1 MKIEAYEQMISE
13 LRKENETL
21 QHRVAI
27 VERQYEYEH
36 DRNNQ
41 YKKQV
46 KLYKLENEELKNQ
59 LLSLQKT
66 SAEVL
71 HQNKII
77 LTDSKE
83 IQASFIE
90 LKKIYNEL
98 YGKYKNVK
106 ECYNRL
112 VDAETI
118 HVKARDFYSFY
129 DVKSNKYYLFLNF
142 ENETQTQ
149 IEITRDFYLR
159 IHDAE

>member
-83 IQASFIE
+83 IQSSFVE
-90 LKKIYNEL
+90 LRKIYNEL
-98 YGKYKNVK
+98 YKNILTLKNAMIVLLILKQLIYK
-106 ECYNRL
+106 
-112 VDAETI
+112 
-118 HVKARDFYSFY
+118 
-129 DVKSNKYYLFLNF
+129 
-142 ENETQTQ
+142 Q
-149 IEITRDFYLR
+149 EIFIVFST
-159 IHDAE
+159 

>member
-36 DRNNQ
+36 DRNDQ

-77 LTDSKE
+77 LDDSKE

-90 LKKIYNEL
+90 LKN
-98 YGKYKNVK
+98 KYDHVK

-118 HVKARDFYSFY
+118 HIKARDFSQFY
-129 DVKSNKYYLFLNF
+129 NAKYNKYYLFINF
-142 ENETQTQ
+142 ENDTQTQ
-149 IEITRDFYLR
+149 IEITKDFYLKLNK
-159 IHDAE
+159 

>member
-1 MKIEAYEQMISE
+1 MKIESYEQMMSE
-13 LRKENETL
+13 LRQENETL
-21 QHRVAI
+21 KHRVAI

-83 IQASFIE
+83 IQASFVE
-90 LKKIYNEL
+90 LRKIYNEL
-98 YGKYKNVK
+98 YKKYTDVK
-106 ECYNRL
+106 KCYDRL
-112 VDAETI
+112 VDSETI
-118 HVKARDFYSFY
+118 HLKARDFYSFY
-129 DVKSNKYYLFLNF
+129 DVKSNKYYFFINF
-142 ENETQTQ
+142 ENDTQTQ
-149 IEITRDFYLR
+149 IEITKDFYLKLNK
-159 IHDAE
+159 

>member
-1 MKIEAYEQMISE
+1 MKIEAYMNMMSD
-13 LRKENETL
+13 LRAENENLRERVNKQFDKL
-21 QHRVAI
+21 QVLT
-27 VERQYEYEH
+27 
-36 DRNNQ
+36 
-41 YKKQV
+41 K
-46 KLYKLENEELKNQ
+46 ENEELKNQ

-90 LKKIYNEL
+90 LKKIYNKL
-98 YGKYKNVK
+98 YAKYKDVK

-112 VDAETI
+112 VDSETI
-118 HVKARDFYSFY
+118 HLKARDFYSFY
-129 DVKSNKYYLFLNF
+129 DVKSNKYYLFINF
-142 ENETQTQ
+142 ENETQIQ

-159 IHDAE
+159 IHDAK

>member
-98 YGKYKNVK
+98 YDKYKNVK

-112 VDAETI
+112 VDSETI

-149 IEITRDFYLR
+149 IEITKDVYYRLNK
-159 IHDAE
+159 

>member
-59 LLSLQKT
+59 LLNLQKT

-83 IQASFIE
+83 IQASFVE
-90 LKKIYNEL
+90 LRKIYNEL
-98 YGKYKNVK
+98 YKKYTDVK
-106 ECYNRL
+106 KCYDNL
-112 VDAETI
+112 VDSETI
-118 HVKARDFYSFY
+118 HVKARDFYTY
-129 DVKSNKYYLFLNF
+129 YNAKENKYYLFHNF

-149 IEITRDFYLR
+149 IEITKDVYYR
-159 IHDAE
+159 IF